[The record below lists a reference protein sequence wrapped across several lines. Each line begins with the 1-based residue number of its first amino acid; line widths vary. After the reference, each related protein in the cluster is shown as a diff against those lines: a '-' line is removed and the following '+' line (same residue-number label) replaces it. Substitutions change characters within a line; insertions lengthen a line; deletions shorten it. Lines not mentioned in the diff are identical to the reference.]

1 MKRIVFK
8 VGTSTLCHEGR
19 GLNLRNIDNLTR
31 ALADI
36 KHEGHEVILVS
47 SGAIGAGVGKLN
59 LAKRPADLR
68 LKQAVASVGQC
79 ELIHIYDKF
88 FGEYGAT
95 VGQILLTKDDIDR
108 PTVRQNLLG
117 TFESLL
123 ALGVIPVVNENDSV
137 GFEEIE
143 SEHQVFGDNDT
154 LSAIVAELVSADLL
168 VILSDIDGLYDADP
182 RKNADARIISVVEEI
197 DEFVEALAGGVGSA
211 LGTGGM
217 VTKIAAA
224 RIAVAAGIDVVIT
237 NGSKPESIYGAARN
251 AGVGTLFRGNPQ

>member
-1 MKRIVFK
+1 
-8 VGTSTLCHEGR
+8 
-19 GLNLRNIDNLTR
+19 
-31 ALADI
+31 
-36 KHEGHEVILVS
+36 
-47 SGAIGAGVGKLN
+47 
-59 LAKRPADLR
+59 
-68 LKQAVASVGQC
+68 QC

-95 VGQILLTKDDIDR
+95 VGQILLTKDDIER

-143 SEHQVFGDNDT
+143 SEHKIFGDNDT
-154 LSAIVAELVSADLL
+154 LSAIVAELVGADLL

-182 RKNADARIISVVEEI
+182 HKNPDARLISVVDEIDARI
-197 DEFVEALAGGVGSA
+197 EALAGGVGSA

-217 VTKIAAA
+217 VTKLAAA
-224 RIAVAAGIDVVIT
+224 RIATAAGADMVIT
-237 NGSKPESIYGAARN
+237 HGAIAENIYKAVRGEA
-251 AGVGTLFRGNPQ
+251 VGTLFRGKR